1 MWHLLS
7 SIALPQPLSVTRHTI
22 PFPRG
27 VLRKFIADT
36 ELSVPGTKIES
47 PGFVANGCEW
57 QVALYPFGGNA
68 DPSYAGRVGVY
79 LRMIQ
84 QDGSRM
90 EVDTSFTMALNVI
103 PAAMVAV
110 VGADV
115 DAEAREEA
123 RRGAALIGGMT
134 FCPAEEAGES
144 VGRCEDWA
152 CRPAHR
158 TCGRAACSASRLLLT
173 HVWRALAQ
181 GAHVYPSTLLLKELE
196 DEACVVAVDL
206 ELSVWEQR
214 PCRQGASLAALADQV
229 KRLPS
234 GSIRVGE
241 VVVSLGGGSSEDE
254 ANAAYSCERG
264 VEYRIVRLESS
275 DGSARFDLG
284 PSDAGVA
291 YILPTA
297 RAARGVGTFSQLFDS
312 NEEEMAQKLGG
323 GAELE
328 NAQSWRRSPGGG
340 GEVVAERSPT
350 APRWPYAMPIDRL
363 PPLSSRLG
371 FRALP
376 ARLSYAARNNARL
389 LLLFVVVGLS
399 PLWGGF
405 LLSQLGSAYVIPS
418 RSMEATLR
426 VGDVVLAE
434 KVSRLVSLPYE
445 VNDLVLFS
453 PPANLL
459 QIVEESGGAKL
470 GPRDLFVKRVAALA
484 GDTVELLPDGAVA
497 VNGVPRKAPPLQ
509 CVEEGAG
516 TQKGSSAEVSRVIPD
531 GQVFVL
537 GDCPARSTDSR
548 TWGPLPMENVVAR
561 PVVRVWPLER
571 RGTID
576 TSLDLNPFVR
586 SSKPFGR

>member
-1 MWHLLS
+1 M
-7 SIALPQPLSVTRHTI
+7 
-22 PFPRG
+22 
-27 VLRKFIADT
+27 
-36 ELSVPGTKIES
+36 
-47 PGFVANGCEW
+47 
-57 QVALYPFGGNA
+57 
-68 DPSYAGRVGVY
+68 
-79 LRMIQ
+79 
-84 QDGSRM
+84 
-90 EVDTSFTMALNVI
+90 
-103 PAAMVAV
+103 
-110 VGADV
+110 
-115 DAEAREEA
+115 
-123 RRGAALIGGMT
+123 
-134 FCPAEEAGES
+134 
-144 VGRCEDWA
+144 
-152 CRPAHR
+152 
-158 TCGRAACSASRLLLT
+158 
-173 HVWRALAQ
+173 WRALAQ

-196 DEACVVAVDL
+196 DDACVAAIDL

-214 PCRQGASLAALADQV
+214 PCLQGVSLRALADQV
-229 KRLPS
+229 QRLPR

-241 VVVSLGGGSSEDE
+241 VVVALGGGSSEEE
-254 ANAAYSCERG
+254 ANAAYTCERG

-297 RAARGVGTFSQLFDS
+297 RAARGPGTFSQLFDS
-312 NEEEMAQKLGG
+312 NEEAMAQKLGASA
-323 GAELE
+323 AELE
-328 NAQSWRRSPGGG
+328 SAQSWRRGLGGG
-340 GEVVAERSPT
+340 GEGAAERSPT
-350 APRWPYAMPIDRL
+350 APRWPFAMPINML

-376 ARLSYAARNNARL
+376 ARLGYAARNNARL
-389 LLLFVVVGLS
+389 LLLFVFLGFS

-445 VNDLVLFS
+445 VGDLVLFS
-453 PPANLL
+453 PPPNLL

-484 GDTVELLPDGAVA
+484 GDTVELLPDGNVA

-509 CVEEGAG
+509 CDEAAG

-576 TSLDLNPFVR
+576 ASVDLNPFVR
-586 SSKPFGR
+586 SPKPAER

>member
-1 MWHLLS
+1 L
-7 SIALPQPLSVTRHTI
+7 
-22 PFPRG
+22 
-27 VLRKFIADT
+27 
-36 ELSVPGTKIES
+36 
-47 PGFVANGCEW
+47 
-57 QVALYPFGGNA
+57 
-68 DPSYAGRVGVY
+68 AG
-79 LRMIQ
+79 
-84 QDGSRM
+84 
-90 EVDTSFTMALNVI
+90 
-103 PAAMVAV
+103 
-110 VGADV
+110 
-115 DAEAREEA
+115 
-123 RRGAALIGGMT
+123 
-134 FCPAEEAGES
+134 
-144 VGRCEDWA
+144 
-152 CRPAHR
+152 
-158 TCGRAACSASRLLLT
+158 
-173 HVWRALAQ
+173 
-181 GAHVYPSTLLLKELE
+181 
-196 DEACVVAVDL
+196 
-206 ELSVWEQR
+206 
-214 PCRQGASLAALADQV
+214 QV
-229 KRLPS
+229 KRLPR

-241 VVVSLGGGSSEDE
+241 VVVSLGGGSSEEE
-254 ANAAYSCERG
+254 ANGAYSCERG

-284 PSDAGVA
+284 PSDTGVA

-297 RAARGVGTFSQLFDS
+297 RAARGVGTFSQLFDT
-312 NEEEMAQKLGG
+312 NEEAMAQKLGG
-323 GAELE
+323 GAQLDE
-328 NAQSWRRSPGGG
+328 AQSWRRSSGG
-340 GEVVAERSPT
+340 GEGAVERSST

-363 PPLSSRLG
+363 PPLASRLG

-376 ARLSYAARNNARL
+376 ARLGYAARNNARL
-389 LLLFVVVGLS
+389 LLFFVVVGLS

-497 VNGVPRKAPPLQ
+497 VNGVPRKTPPLQ

-586 SSKPFGR
+586 SSKPSAR